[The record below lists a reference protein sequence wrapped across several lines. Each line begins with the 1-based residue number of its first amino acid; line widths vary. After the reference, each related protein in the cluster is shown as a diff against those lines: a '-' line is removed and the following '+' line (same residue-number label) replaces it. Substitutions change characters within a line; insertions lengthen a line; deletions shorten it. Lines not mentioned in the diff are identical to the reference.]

1 MNEAMMIF
9 KSKWFSRFAYRNEIS
24 DQELCIVISRAEQ
37 GLIDADLGGKV
48 IKQRIARKNE
58 GKSGGFRSII
68 LFRIKEK
75 SFFVYGFSKSQQDN
89 LSQQE
94 LKGFK
99 KLAKDVAQLSN
110 AELLRLIKEDEFFE
124 VKCDDKN
131 I

>member
-1 MNEAMMIF
+1 MKILMIL
-9 KSKWFSRFAYRNEIS
+9 KSKWFSRFARQNRIN
-24 DQELCIVISRAEQ
+24 DKELCAAIVRAEQ

-58 GKSGGFRSII
+58 GKSGGFRTII
-68 LFRIKEK
+68 LFQIEDK
-75 SFFVYGFSKSQQDN
+75 SFFVYGFPKSQQDN

-99 KLAKDVAQLSN
+99 KLANDVAMLSEE
-110 AELLRLIKEDEFFE
+110 ELQKLIKEKEFIE
-124 VKCDDKN
+124 VKCHDEN